1 MPVTPISDYLRN
13 SDAKIA
19 RRFRERAKG
28 RDLDRIVDAVQM
40 VIGMAIVVFV
50 FLAIAI
56 GATVTLPGVR

>member
-19 RRFRERAKG
+19 RRFRERAEGK
-28 RDLDRIVDAVQM
+28 DLDRIVDAVQM

>member
-13 SDAKIA
+13 SDAKTA
-19 RRFRERAKG
+19 RRFREWAKG

-50 FLAIAI
+50 FLAIAV